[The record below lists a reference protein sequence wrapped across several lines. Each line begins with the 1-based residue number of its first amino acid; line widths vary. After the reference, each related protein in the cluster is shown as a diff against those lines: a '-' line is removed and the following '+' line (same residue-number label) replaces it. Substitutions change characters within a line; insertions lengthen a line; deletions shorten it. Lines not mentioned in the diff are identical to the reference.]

1 MLIFRCEQWA
11 VPGKCQPR
19 GQNFQ
24 VGLEYALI
32 HHFEAKMKFPI
43 LQFLAQHDEL
53 VTRYGHFYVIAMVTD
68 YDRSF
73 MLF

>member
-1 MLIFRCEQWA
+1 
-11 VPGKCQPR
+11 
-19 GQNFQ
+19 
-24 VGLEYALI
+24 
-32 HHFEAKMKFPI
+32 MKFPI
-43 LQFLAQHDEL
+43 LQFLAQHDKR